1 MDKQSGHL
9 VNGYWL
15 PLVAVFAWFIG
26 SLLNNASTPEERPC
40 SERKYESP
48 KYVTHE
54 QMKQWITALEKLK
67 ETKK

>member
-1 MDKQSGHL
+1 MGKQSEHL

-26 SLLNNASTPEERPC
+26 SLLNNASTPKESPC
-40 SERKYESP
+40 SEQKDESP

-54 QMKQWITALEKLK
+54 QMKKWITALEKLK